1 MGAAASIGTLPS
13 HDLPLASIS
22 AAAYGLSGLVL
33 KVRAAEQP
41 KKFAVTSSSLSLG
54 AADTRSAQ
62 NAAESFTDDLFQRGR
77 VEVEDHAHRDAGLV
91 HPHIT
96 KTHVVVKQG
105 GDLVLRRRTFD
116 CGFD

>member
-1 MGAAASIGTLPS
+1 MLPS
-13 HDLPLASIS
+13 RELPLASIS
-22 AAAYGLSGLVL
+22 AAAYGLSGMVL

-41 KKFAVTSSSLSLG
+41 KKFGVTAASLTAG

-77 VEVEDHAHRDAGLV
+77 VEVEDHAHREAGLV
-91 HPHIT
+91 HPHVT

-105 GDLVLRRRTFD
+105 ADLVLRRRTFD
-116 CGFD
+116 CGFE

>member
-1 MGAAASIGTLPS
+1 
-13 HDLPLASIS
+13 
-22 AAAYGLSGLVL
+22 VL

-54 AADTRSAQ
+54 PADTRSAQ

-77 VEVEDHAHRDAGLV
+77 VEVEDYAHREAGLV

-105 GDLVLRRRTFD
+105 ADLVLRRRTFD

>member
-1 MGAAASIGTLPS
+1 
-13 HDLPLASIS
+13 
-22 AAAYGLSGLVL
+22 
-33 KVRAAEQP
+33 
-41 KKFAVTSSSLSLG
+41 
-54 AADTRSAQ
+54 
-62 NAAESFTDDLFQRGR
+62 LFQRGR